1 MRKLLKHTCPKTDAP
16 CIAHIQRTR
25 SKTHITPKRMF
36 RFADPGTT
44 TTTTSFSRLWK
55 ATFQLKSNS
64 FSKRDTLHSS
74 VLSVFIL
81 QEISPLLSCWL
92 SGNTSQLGPKR
103 DHVLHGRDQ
112 VWPGR
117 RDWPRRPV
125 HQNRRGTGSTPSSRS
140 PADQVGRD
148 QSRLPGSLVNG
159 TTGLDTWSRWINP
172 VMAGVD
178 YLVPS
183 TFLGRDTGLTPFP

>member
-1 MRKLLKHTCPKTDAP
+1 MTL
-16 CIAHIQRTR
+16 
-25 SKTHITPKRMF
+25 S
-36 RFADPGTT
+36 
-44 TTTTSFSRLWK
+44 
-55 ATFQLKSNS
+55 QLNDTNAVQKWS
-64 FSKRDTLHSS
+64 FSKCGFSTGLVSKINGKHVHGNII
-74 VLSVFIL
+74 VLFI
-81 QEISPLLSCWL
+81 QKIAWGASCRPP
-92 SGNTSQLGPKR
+92 GVGPKR

-159 TTGLDTWSRWINP
+159 TTGLDTWSRWISP

-178 YLVPS
+178 YLVPL